1 MIVAAVLWLAAFL
14 HPASAQVGVGAGIGP
29 EAFVQGERT
38 VREQMPILPLAL
50 AASLAFDATTWTTV
64 GVSTVPAKDLSALLK
79 RGYYKLELLQAVLV
93 ASRAKASLKEVTAA
107 HDKGQ
112 SLREVAQAKGLD
124 FDSVYGEALAIDKRV
139 IDELLPSIMTVA
151 VTPPKPRPEKKR

>member
-1 MIVAAVLWLAAFL
+1 MTLTVLAWLAAAPL
-14 HPASAQVGVGAGIGP
+14 PAAAQVGVGAGISP
-29 EAFVQGERT
+29 DAFIQGERT

-50 AASLAFDATTWTTV
+50 AASLAFDTTTWASV
-64 GVSTVPAKDLSALLK
+64 GVSSVPAKDLSALLK

-93 ASRAKASLKEVTAA
+93 ASRAKVPLKDVTAA

-112 SLREVAQAKGLD
+112 ALREVAQAKGLD
-124 FDSVYGEALAIDKRV
+124 FDSVYEEALAIDKRV

-151 VTPPKPRPEKKR
+151 VTPPKPRTEKKK